1 VKTIASDQAGT
12 PSIEQS
18 PPGNLRFDW
27 IVILLGT
34 WWTGGLFLDGWA
46 HNHLA
51 RLETF
56 FTPWHAVLYSGFAA
70 CGLFLGA
77 ITVKNHA
84 QGYAWRRALPSGYE
98 LSLLGAF
105 IFGVGG
111 VLDLT
116 WHLLFGIER
125 NVDALL
131 SPTHLILALGLI
143 LTISGPLRSAW
154 RHPLSEQAESL
165 ARLLPAILSL
175 AYILAIFLMFTQY
188 ANPIVHSW
196 ADRST
201 DENLKDLGLASI
213 LLQSAIFMGGVL
225 FALRRW
231 RLPFGTFAL
240 LFTINSL
247 VGSILATDI
256 PPLPLVALVSAFTG
270 LLVDLLYK
278 TLKPWPERETAL
290 HLFAFL
296 TPLLIQGTY
305 FLTLFAIKGVVWS
318 VNLWMGSIVIAG
330 IAGLLLSYMLV
341 PPQIPT
347 RQSPTGKQR

>member
-27 IVILLGT
+27 MVILLGT

-77 ITVKNHA
+77 MTVKNHA

-98 LSLLGAF
+98 LSLLGVF
-105 IFGVGG
+105 VFGVGG

-154 RHPLSEQAESL
+154 RRSLSEQAESL

-188 ANPIVHSW
+188 ASPIVHSW
-196 ADRST
+196 ADLAT

-225 FALRRW
+225 LAMRRW
-231 RLPFGTFAL
+231 RLPLGTFAL
-240 LFTINSL
+240 LFMINSI
-247 VGSILATDI
+247 VGTILATDI
-256 PPLPLVALVSAFTG
+256 PPLLLVAIVSALTG
-270 LLVDLLYK
+270 LLIDLLYK
-278 TLKPWPERETAL
+278 ALKPWPEREASVL

-330 IAGLLLSYMLV
+330 IAGLLLSYILV

-347 RQSPTGKQR
+347 RQSP